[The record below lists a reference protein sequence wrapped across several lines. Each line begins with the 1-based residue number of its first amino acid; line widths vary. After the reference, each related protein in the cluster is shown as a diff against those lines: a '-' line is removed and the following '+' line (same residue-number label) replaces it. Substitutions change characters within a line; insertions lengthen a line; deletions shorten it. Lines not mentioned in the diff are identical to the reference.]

1 MISNVISF
9 FLPFYIKN
17 KYEIY
22 LNYIYNYLAYFFF
35 IFWPPLNFDM
45 VNISPTRIYSDVF
58 FFLNY
63 CLPSPEIPGLLNV
76 EAFLLWKLIGVGS
89 INFDVFP
96 TLVLHAH

>member
-22 LNYIYNYLAYFFF
+22 LNYIYIAYFFF
-35 IFWPPLNFDM
+35 IFWPPLKFDM
-45 VNISPTRIYSDVF
+45 VNISLARIYSDVF
-58 FFLNY
+58 FFNY
-63 CLPSPEIPGLLNV
+63 CLPFPEIPGLLNV

-89 INFDVFP
+89 INFDVFS